1 MTVIALNFGHG
12 HSGHTVVSLRCPG
25 CRQQGTFEPTVP
37 NDLIVAATGEILGIR
52 RCPNPS
58 CRTIVFVVVLQG
70 HLIASYPPER
80 VDFDSSGIPKSIVGA
95 FEEVIACHAAQCYV
109 AAAIMVRKTLELI
122 CHDRG
127 ASGANLKERLQSL
140 RSKVILP
147 PELFDGLDDLR
158 LLGND
163 AAHVES
169 QIYTQIGR
177 EEVEV
182 GIEFTKEIL
191 KATFQYNKL
200 LQRLKNLKKP
210 QP

>member
-1 MTVIALNFGHG
+1 MTVKALNSAHG
-12 HSGHTVVSLRCPG
+12 HSGHTVVSLRCPE

-37 NDLIVAATGEILGIR
+37 HDLTVASTGEILGIR

-58 CRTIVFVVVLQG
+58 CRAVVFVIFHKGQV
-70 HLIASYPPER
+70 IASYPPER
-80 VDFDSSGIPKSIVGA
+80 IDFDPSGIPNQIVTT
-95 FEEVIACHAAQCYV
+95 FEEVITCHATQCYI

-127 ASGANLKERLQSL
+127 ATGANLKERLQSL
-140 RSKVILP
+140 RGKVILP
-147 PELFDGLDDLR
+147 AELFDGLDDLR

-169 QIYTQIGR
+169 QVYSQIGR

-200 LQRLKNLKKP
+200 LQRLKNLKKS